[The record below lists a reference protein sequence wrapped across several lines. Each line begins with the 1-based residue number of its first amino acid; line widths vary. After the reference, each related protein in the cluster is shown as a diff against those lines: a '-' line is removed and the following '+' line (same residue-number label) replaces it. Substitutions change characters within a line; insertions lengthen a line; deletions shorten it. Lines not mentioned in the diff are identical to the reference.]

1 MWVGKNLSGLNF
13 VWKDLKY
20 LLFWIIDVCDK
31 IRLKV
36 QSIRTSTIH
45 DHKFSVRISYKSF
58 EICISLKN
66 YPCDKITFSQKTI
79 KKVLIF
85 SHYEL
90 VSHIKCNFLKF
101 ALFFQIFPYCGCRK
115 EFHFFTVTCQPPLF
129 SFFLGNLQGSQ
140 KIFETGVWSGLLGFG
155 QYGNHGGFLHI
166 ERHTRRRSKY
176 L

>member
-1 MWVGKNLSGLNF
+1 M
-13 VWKDLKY
+13 LK
-20 LLFWIIDVCDK
+20 
-31 IRLKV
+31 
-36 QSIRTSTIH
+36 STFFLI
-45 DHKFSVRISYKSF
+45 FF
-58 EICISLKN
+58 SLK
-66 YPCDKITFSQKTI
+66 ITQGSSRPIHLKTI
-79 KKVLIF
+79 QKVLIF

-90 VSHIKCNFLKF
+90 VSHIKCHFLKF
-101 ALFFQIFPYCGCRK
+101 ALFFQIFPYCECRK

-176 L
+176 YKKTNKIVGKIRWIRSQKAGIYSL

>member
-1 MWVGKNLSGLNF
+1 MAILIMFIIVCWNQPS
-13 VWKDLKY
+13 
-20 LLFWIIDVCDK
+20 FW
-31 IRLKV
+31 
-36 QSIRTSTIH
+36 
-45 DHKFSVRISYKSF
+45 FF
-58 EICISLKN
+58 FSLK
-66 YPCDKITFSQKTI
+66 ITQGSSRPIHLKTI
-79 KKVLIF
+79 QKVLIF